1 MEKRMRVA
9 AVAVLLAFA
18 FALAMPSSAAAQS
31 AGTGAI
37 VGTVKD
43 QSGAVIPG
51 AEVIVKNVGTGETRT
66 VSSTEA
72 GRYSAPFLVP
82 GNYEVTARAT
92 GFTEVITKDLRLE
105 VGQTLTA
112 DVEMP
117 VKAGQ
122 ESVTVTSEAALVET
136 EKFDVS
142 QNINTD
148 QVENL
153 PLNGRRWDNLALLTP
168 GASEDGGFGGISFR
182 GINSLYNNN
191 MVDGADNNQAF
202 FSEARGRT
210 RIAYGYSINSIKE
223 FQVQTAAY
231 SAEYGRAAGG
241 VVNAVTKS
249 GTNDYHGD
257 FFYFIR
263 DKAFLARDP
272 RGNVATFTN
281 PATGLVEPLPKPD
294 ERRQQFGGSVGGPL
308 IQDKL
313 FFFLNYD
320 QQKRNFPAIITPFNA
335 NFFNGPIGSNT
346 ANNASQTQRC
356 TDANCPAILAE
367 LDRITNTVDS
377 RNGDQ
382 WLGLGKVDY
391 QVNASHRISGVFNIL
406 RWDSPNG
413 IFTGPTLTTT
423 SLSNGADTVE
433 NEFITATWNGVLSS
447 TVVNEVRFQYGRD
460 FEAQTPNASGP
471 QIQISDAANFGM
483 PNFLPRGAFPNEKRF
498 QWIDNVSWLKG
509 AHQVKFGLDV
519 NYVREDIQNLFQGGG
534 IYRYFNT
541 NPTPPAVGNGA
552 LNKFVQDLFNGTR
565 QFADFTQSFD
575 PITGDGRGF
584 FTTADWNFYFQ
595 DTWKLRP
602 NLTFNLG
609 VRYEVQTM
617 PGIEQANP
625 LVPETGPLNTDTNN
639 FGPRVGYAWGLG
651 QQQGVFR
658 GGYGLYFGRTQ
669 NSSIFTHL
677 FQNGIFQ
684 QPFVITPT
692 TCPAAATPIAPNTL
706 FPQPTTVGSTTPIF
720 GTSGPTPTHLFNT
733 VQDFLTACPNAAG
746 AGVVNVLSDDFVN
759 PLVHQYDVAYERELW
774 WKLGITLS
782 YVGSRGNRLPVFVD
796 ANLPQPNSSRD
807 YVVLDA
813 SNQPTGQVFTL
824 PFWDNTTVRPNPN
837 VGVILMGRSVLNSW
851 YNGLVVR
858 LRRRESRGFSF
869 DMNYTWS
876 KAWDNGQVAGVNGT
890 FAGTNS
896 PLNPFDPTA
905 EYGLSDLDIRN
916 RFVTNIYWTLPFGE
930 MTGNSAL
937 KAIVGGWK
945 ASSVIRAQDGR
956 PVTTTLSNSRS
967 CSYALNPLTP
977 NPTDRFTANGSL
989 TCGAVNSFGA
999 PLNGRVPFITRN
1011 TNFTTPHLL
1020 SFDLRIAREIR
1031 FTERTRVEFLWE
1043 AFNLFNRTQE
1053 LGVDSRAFSF
1063 TGASATSTT
1072 CPNSLFSNAAT
1083 IGGCL
1088 QPRSAFLEVNST
1100 GNTLYGARQMQ
1111 FGLKFSF

>member
-1 MEKRMRVA
+1 MDKRMRVA
-9 AVAVLLAFA
+9 AVAMLLAFA
-18 FALAMPSSAAAQS
+18 FVSAMPSSALAQS

-43 QSGAVIPG
+43 PSGAVIPG

-249 GTNDYHGD
+249 GSNDYHGD

-272 RGNVATFTN
+272 RSN
-281 PATGLVEPLPKPD
+281 ATGQPKPD
-294 ERRQQFGGSVGGPL
+294 ERRQQFGGSFSGPVVAE
-308 IQDKL
+308 KL

-320 QQKRNFPAIITPFNA
+320 QQRRTFPVVIVPFGSDL
-335 NFFNGPIGSNT
+335 FNGTVGGDPLNSQ
-346 ANNASQTQRC
+346 ASQTERC
-356 TDANCPAILAE
+356 TDPNCPAILAE
-367 LDRITNTVDS
+367 LDRLINTVDA
-377 RNGDQ
+377 RRGDQ
-382 WLGLGKVDY
+382 WLGLAKLDY
-391 QVNASHRISGVFNIL
+391 QLNLNHKISGVFNVL

-413 IFTGPTLTTT
+413 ILTGVTSTST
-423 SLSNGADTVE
+423 SLSNGTDNVA
-433 NEFITATWNGVLSS
+433 NEFLTVTWNGVLSPS
-447 TVVNEVRFQYGRD
+447 LVNEARFQYGRD
-460 FEAQTPNASGP
+460 FESQTPNASGP
-471 QIQISDAANFGM
+471 QLQISDVSNFGM

-498 QWIDNVSWLKG
+498 QWVDNVSWLKG
-509 AHQVKFGLDV
+509 NHQVKFGVDI
-519 NYVREDIQNLFQGGG
+519 NYVRETIQNLFQGGG
-534 IYRYFNT
+534 IYSYQDT
-541 NPTPPAVGNGA
+541 NSGTLNGA

-565 QFADFTQSFD
+565 QYTTFTQAVD
-575 PITGDGRGF
+575 PITGDGAGF
-584 FTTADWNFYFQ
+584 FATTDWNFYFQ
-595 DTWKLRP
+595 DTWKVRP
-602 NLTFNLG
+602 NVSLNFG
-609 VRYEVQTM
+609 IRYELQTM
-617 PGIEQANP
+617 PEIVQANA
-625 LVPETGPLNTDTNN
+625 LVSETGPLNTDTNN
-639 FGPRVGYAWGLG
+639 FGPRLGFSWGLDA
-651 QQQGVFR
+651 QGVLR
-658 GGYGLYFGRTQ
+658 GGYGLYYGRTQ
-669 NSSIFTHL
+669 NSSIFVHL
-677 FQNGIFQ
+677 FQNGVFQ
-684 QPFVITPT
+684 QTFQVRPSSPPAGCT
-692 TCPAAATPIAPNTL
+692 AAALPTVPNTL
-706 FPQPTTVGSTTPIF
+706 FPQPSTVGSTTPIF
-720 GTSGPTPTHLFNT
+720 GTSGPSGSHVYNT
-733 VQDFLTACPNAAG
+733 VQDFLATCPGGSGGVTINALKD
-746 AGVVNVLSDDFVN
+746 NFVN
-759 PLVHQYDVAYERELW
+759 PLVHQYDLAYERELG
-774 WKLGITLS
+774 WKLGMTVS
-782 YVGSRGNRLPVFVD
+782 YVGSRGNRLPVFTD
-796 ANLPQPNSSRD
+796 GNLPAPDSTRD
-807 YVVLDA
+807 YVVLDS
-813 SNQPTGQVFTL
+813 SNAATGQVV
-824 PFWDNTTVRPNPN
+824 TVPWFSNALSRPNPN
-837 VGVILMGRSVLNSW
+837 AGIILLGRSELNSW
-851 YNGLVVR
+851 YNGLVLR

-876 KAWDNGQVAGVNGT
+876 KAWDSGQVLGVNGT

-896 PLNPFDPTA
+896 PLNPFDLRA
-905 EYGLSDLDIRN
+905 EYGLSDLDVRN
-916 RFVTNIYWTLPFGE
+916 RFITNIYWTLPFGD
-930 MTGNSAL
+930 MTDSAAL
-937 KAIVGGWK
+937 KAVIGGWK
-945 ASSVIRAQDGR
+945 ASTVIRAQNGR
-956 PVTTTLSNSRS
+956 PVQMDMGGRPGSGQG
-967 CSYALNPLTP
+967 CI
-977 NPTDRFTANGSL
+977 FNGGL
-989 TCGAVNSFGA
+989 TCGAVSGFGA
-999 PLNGRVPFITRN
+999 PVNGRAPVVTRN
-1011 TNFTTPHLL
+1011 TNFNSPNLITY
-1020 SFDLRIAREIR
+1020 DLRVARE
-1031 FTERTRVEFLWE
+1031 FRVRESMRLEFLWE
-1043 AFNLFNRTQE
+1043 AFNLFNRTQG
-1053 LGVDSRAFSF
+1053 LGVETRAFNYLSPTSGTCSPF
-1063 TGASATSTT
+1063 STGATF
-1072 CPNSLFSNAAT
+1072 N
-1083 IGGCL
+1083 GCL
-1088 QPRSAFLEVNST
+1088 QPRSNFLEVTST